1 MVQAFTRN
9 PVKLEAK
16 KNGQFE
22 LFGGNIHGEFVEI
35 TPTKIVQK
43 WRCKQWPSGHF
54 SNVTIDICEKNDHT
68 EVILTQIG
76 VPLR

>member
-1 MVQAFTRN
+1 MVQAFTKGA
-9 PVKLEAK
+9 VKLEVK

-22 LFGGNIHGEFVEI
+22 LFSGNIHGEFLEI

-54 SNVTIDICEKNDHT
+54 SDVTFDICEKNDHT
-68 EVILTQIG
+68 EVVLTQNG
-76 VPLR
+76 VPIR

>member
-1 MVQAFTRN
+1 MVQAFTKN

-35 TPTKIVQK
+35 APTKIVQK

-54 SNVTIDICEKNDHT
+54 SDVTIDINEKNDHT
-68 EVILTQIG
+68 EVNLTQTG

>member
-16 KNGQFE
+16 KNGKFE

-54 SNVTIDICEKNDHT
+54 SNVTIDISEKNDHT
-68 EVILTQIG
+68 EVILTQTG